1 MLKNYLDF
9 LIYHGHVYLVFCLF
23 VCFLFVCLSVFEPIG
38 PCFLA
43 LEFNSV
49 CKPPYSKGRKIFFR
63 EEKDIG
69 RVIAKRVHG
78 FSWVLV
84 KKEESFFSLLDSHIT
99 TTCESSPASSPT
111 CVYAK
116 SLQSCLTLCDPVDCS
131 SPGSSVQGFSR
142 QEYWSGLPRPPAGV
156 SSWPRDGTCISCL
169 LRWQVGSLPLVPPGK
184 PKTWFL
190 NSI

>member
-78 FSWVLV
+78 FS
-84 KKEESFFSLLDSHIT
+84 
-99 TTCESSPASSPT
+99 
-111 CVYAK
+111 
-116 SLQSCLTLCDPVDCS
+116 
-131 SPGSSVQGFSR
+131 
-142 QEYWSGLPRPPAGV
+142 
-156 SSWPRDGTCISCL
+156 
-169 LRWQVGSLPLVPPGK
+169 
-184 PKTWFL
+184 
-190 NSI
+190 